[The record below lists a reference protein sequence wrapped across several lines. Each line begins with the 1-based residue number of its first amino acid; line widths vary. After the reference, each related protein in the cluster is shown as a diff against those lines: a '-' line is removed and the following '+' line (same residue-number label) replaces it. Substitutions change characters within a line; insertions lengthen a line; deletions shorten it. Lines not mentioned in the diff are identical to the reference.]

1 MLINN
6 NIFFLVI
13 VCHDL
18 YVKKIDKVVYGV
30 TPPTPFVKSIEADLA
45 LIEHR
50 THVEVHASPSREFVR
65 FEKKFFLA
73 FFRQCRPGVLL
84 LNAVKQL

>member
-18 YVKKIDKVVYGV
+18 YVKKIDKIVYVGDSAY
-30 TPPTPFVKSIEADLA
+30 PFCDVEADLA

-84 LNAVKQL
+84 LNAVIQL

>member
-6 NIFFLVI
+6 NIFCLVI

-18 YVKKIDKVVYGV
+18 YVKKINLFMGV
-30 TPPTPFVKSIEADLA
+30 TPPTPFVTSIEADLA

-84 LNAVKQL
+84 LNAVIQL

>member
-1 MLINN
+1 M
-6 NIFFLVI
+6 
-13 VCHDL
+13 
-18 YVKKIDKVVYGV
+18 GV
-30 TPPTPFVKSIEADLA
+30 TRPTPSVTSIEAELA

-50 THVEVHASPSREFVR
+50 THVEVHSREFVR